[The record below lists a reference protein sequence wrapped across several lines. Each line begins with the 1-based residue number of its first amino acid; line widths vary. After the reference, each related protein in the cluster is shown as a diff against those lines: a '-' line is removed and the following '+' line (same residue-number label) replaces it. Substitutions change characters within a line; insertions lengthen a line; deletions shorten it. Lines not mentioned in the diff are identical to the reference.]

1 MTTLFRAIVVI
12 PTYNE
17 QANIERLLRAIF
29 GLNIG
34 LNVLVVDD
42 HSPDGTGDVVIKLQ
56 KAYPGQL
63 HLLSRPKKEGLGRA
77 YLAGFGW
84 ALHYSYDYIC
94 SMDGDFS
101 HAPADLPRLL
111 TICTEP
117 SVDMVIGSRYVR
129 GGSVVN
135 WPCTRILLSRMAN
148 WLARFITGLPIQDTT
163 AGFVCYRS
171 DLLKNILKSPLE
183 PASRKRSIASVGYS
197 FQVEI
202 KFLAHQY
209 GAKIVEVPITFT
221 NRVRGVSK
229 MNLKIAGE
237 SFFWLIDMKWRSWRG
252 S

>member
-1 MTTLFRAIVVI
+1 MTTLLRAIVVI

-17 QANIERLLRAIF
+17 QANIELLLRAIF

-56 KAYPGQL
+56 KVYPGQL

-117 SVDMVIGSRYVR
+117 SVDMVIGSRYVS

-135 WPCTRILLSRMAN
+135 WPYTRILLSRMAN

-163 AGFVCYRS
+163 AGFVCYRYS
-171 DLLKNILKSPLE
+171 LLKNILN
-183 PASRKRSIASVGYS
+183 IASVGYS
-197 FQVEI
+197 FQIEI
-202 KFLAHQY
+202 KFLAHQH
-209 GAKIVEVPITFT
+209 GAKMVEVPITFT

-237 SFFWLIDMKWRSWRG
+237 SFLRLIDMKWRN
-252 S
+252 